1 MDPRCI
7 ECPSFICQKML
18 PCRNV
23 VDHLKDAHNSP
34 VCPMAAP
41 GITRGEYL
49 IQWQYQWATSPG
61 IAKIDGKTFFL
72 NYIMRDLSMIFWITI
87 LGNQEEAQRYEV
99 KITAAP
105 ETDTTIKARRKVYS
119 TDTSKEDVLKDP
131 SGILKISKDLTDSMV
146 IMGYILMD
154 YHIIRK

>member
-7 ECPSFICQKML
+7 ECPHFLCQRML
-18 PCRNV
+18 PCREV
-23 VDHLKDAHNSP
+23 VDHLKDAHKSKIYDMP
-34 VCPMAAP
+34 ASGKIKLMQTIQAA
-41 GITRGEYL
+41 Y
-49 IQWQYQWATSPG
+49 SPG
-61 IAKIDGKTFFL
+61 IAKIDGKTFFF
-72 NYIMRDLSMIFWITI
+72 NSITRDFSMIFWISI
-87 LGNQEEAQRYEV
+87 MGNQEEAQRYEV

-131 SGILKISKDLTDSMV
+131 SGILKISKDLTDCMGIMV
-146 IMGYILMD
+146 DGRLKILMD

>member
-1 MDPRCI
+1 
-7 ECPSFICQKML
+7 
-18 PCRNV
+18 
-23 VDHLKDAHNSP
+23 
-34 VCPMAAP
+34 
-41 GITRGEYL
+41 
-49 IQWQYQWATSPG
+49 
-61 IAKIDGKTFFL
+61 
-72 NYIMRDLSMIFWITI
+72 MIFWITI